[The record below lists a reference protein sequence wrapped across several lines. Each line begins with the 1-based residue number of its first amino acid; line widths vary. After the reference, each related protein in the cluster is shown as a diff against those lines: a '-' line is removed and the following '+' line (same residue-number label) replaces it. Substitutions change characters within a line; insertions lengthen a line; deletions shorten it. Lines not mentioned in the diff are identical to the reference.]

1 MRRIAALLVA
11 LTLCPSLL
19 ASEQVKGY
27 SFISGDDLYDA
38 LSQDSMLLQGY
49 ILGVTD
55 SLKHSANSAECF
67 TVPLQP
73 DADLLIYSGYIN
85 YWSNRTP
92 RPDNAVTAILQMMLN
107 QFPCNT
113 SKLK

>member
-1 MRRIAALLVA
+1 MHPIAAALAA
-11 LTLCPSLL
+11 LTFGLNAS
-19 ASEQVKGY
+19 ASELATDY

-67 TVPLQP
+67 SIPLQP

-92 RPDNAVTAILQMMLN
+92 RPDNAVTAISQMMLN